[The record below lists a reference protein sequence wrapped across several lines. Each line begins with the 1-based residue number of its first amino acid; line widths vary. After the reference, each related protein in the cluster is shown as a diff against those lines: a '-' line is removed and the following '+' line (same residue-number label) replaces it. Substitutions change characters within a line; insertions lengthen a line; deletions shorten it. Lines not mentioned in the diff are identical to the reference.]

1 MCMDGW
7 MASLTGY
14 GTIARVR
21 CTSDGRVAWRGTKGG
36 TDGRFEG
43 GRGRHGRT
51 GRGGGGGGGRGGQC
65 GGGGGPPCHR
75 TEPDE
80 QVY

>member
-43 GRGRHGRT
+43 DGADM
-51 GRGGGGGGGRGGQC
+51 GGQ
-65 GGGGGPPCHR
+65 GGAGVVVEGGVGSVEGGASLPP
-75 TEPDE
+75 D
-80 QVY
+80 